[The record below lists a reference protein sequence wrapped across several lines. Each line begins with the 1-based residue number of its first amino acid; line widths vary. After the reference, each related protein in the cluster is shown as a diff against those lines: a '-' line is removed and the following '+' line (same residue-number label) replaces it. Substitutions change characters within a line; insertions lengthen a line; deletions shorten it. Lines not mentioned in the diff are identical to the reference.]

1 MPEKRILL
9 KNVDVPNIQD
19 IDVYIEH
26 GGYKALEKALSKMT
40 PDQVIEDV
48 DRSKL
53 KGRGGAWFATGL
65 KWNFMPK
72 EPKVPSYLCVNADES
87 EPGSFKDRVLMEGD
101 PHLTIEGSIIAS
113 YAMRV
118 STCYYYIR
126 GEMFNTIELIEK
138 CIEEAYERGF
148 LGKNIL
154 GTDYSLDMY
163 VHLGAGAYICGEETG
178 LMESLEGKRPYPRIK
193 PPFPAQR
200 GIFGCPTTVN
210 NVMTLAY
217 VPQIVNNGADWFRGI
232 GAQETPG
239 TSVFCVS
246 GHVKRP
252 GIYEL
257 EMGTPLRDIIY
268 GYAGGTRDG
277 HELKAVLPGGSSY
290 PPLGPDDLD
299 VEMTPESFSLGGGS
313 VMSHIGTGAV
323 IVMDETVCM
332 VDALLNIMKFYAH
345 ESCGQCTPCREGA
358 PWIRNIAERIE
369 KGNGRMKDMDL
380 IVDVAENVCGF
391 MKLPFTTVCAFGA
404 AFAWPSAGFVLKFKD
419 EFHEHVKLGRCP
431 FK

>member
-9 KNVDVPNIQD
+9 KDFDVPNIQD

-40 PDQVIEDV
+40 PDQVIEEV

-148 LGKNIL
+148 LGKNIFD
-154 GTDYSLDMY
+154 TDYSLDMY

-217 VPQIVNNGADWFRGI
+217 VPHIVNNGADWFRGI

-257 EMGTPLRDIIY
+257 EMGTPLREIIY
-268 GYAGGTRDG
+268 GYAGGIRDG
-277 HELKAVLPGGSSY
+277 HELKAVLPGGIFLS
-290 PPLGPDDLD
+290 
-299 VEMTPESFSLGGGS
+299 
-313 VMSHIGTGAV
+313 
-323 IVMDETVCM
+323 
-332 VDALLNIMKFYAH
+332 
-345 ESCGQCTPCREGA
+345 
-358 PWIRNIAERIE
+358 
-369 KGNGRMKDMDL
+369 
-380 IVDVAENVCGF
+380 
-391 MKLPFTTVCAFGA
+391 AFGT
-404 AFAWPSAGFVLKFKD
+404 
-419 EFHEHVKLGRCP
+419 R
-431 FK
+431 